1 VLLPALSYY
10 LTFIAVVGYHYD
22 RFWMPVALTFA
33 LIAGVALGWLF
44 EPGPLQSIRR
54 GVAVTTMTL
63 LIWRG
68 VSTDALMLIDSRYD
82 AERWL
87 GEHKRSGVT
96 VYVGALSYLPR
107 IDELGVQ
114 PMAATIEET
123 LTIRPQFIV
132 VNPEFMRRFAPQ
144 RKEAEWWR
152 WMSGETSPYRIV
164 YHRKARPPWLAL
176 SYERRLYSGVH
187 DPYTNL
193 GKINPDIVVFERRES
208 ARQDAT
214 Q

>member
-1 VLLPALSYY
+1 
-10 LTFIAVVGYHYD
+10 
-22 RFWMPVALTFA
+22 MPVALTCA
-33 LIAGVALGWLF
+33 LIAGVALDWLF
-44 EPGPLQSIRR
+44 APGSVQSIRR
-54 GVAVTTMTL
+54 GAAVAAMTL
-63 LIWRG
+63 LVWRS

-107 IDELGVQ
+107 IDGIHVP

-123 LTIRPQFIV
+123 LTLRPQFII
-132 VNPEFMRRFAPQ
+132 VNPQFMRRFAPERQ
-144 RKEAEWWR
+144 EAEWWR
-152 WMSGETSPYRIV
+152 WMSSDVSPYRMV
-164 YHRKARPPWLAL
+164 YRRKERPPWLAL
-176 SYERRLYSGVH
+176 SYEGRLYSGAH

-208 ARQDAT
+208 SRQDAT